1 MPQALSLISLSNTLT
16 IKEQSQYFIQ
26 FTQISLS
33 LLFNTS
39 QPHQFCSQ
47 CRNLLIPLDHLSC
60 WWHPLFVV
68 TAIWLLH
75 LCWRWRRYD
84 VDLIDSSAAVA
95 TTKMKRRQFDCYICV
110 DDDNT
115 MCLLH
120 LRWRQRWYDD
130 DLIVASVVVT
140 TTIRQY
146 DVLVNCCI
154 SGDDDDNAMMFDCC
168 ISGDD
173 DNTTIWCACCRCGD
187 DDDGTTMIWLLH

>member
-1 MPQALSLISLSNTLT
+1 MHVGIHTSSKVENNICGWKPMPQALSLISLSNTLT

-84 VDLIDSSAAVA
+84 VDLIDSSVAVSENYEDEKA
-95 TTKMKRRQFDCYICV
+95 TIW
-110 DDDNT
+110 
-115 MCLLH
+115 LLH
-120 LRWRQRWYDD
+120 LRWWW
-130 DLIVASVVVT
+130 
-140 TTIRQY
+140 QY
-146 DVLVNCCI
+146 DVLVA
-154 SGDDDDNAMMFDCC
+154 SAVTTTMVRRRFDCC
-168 ISGDD
+168 ISGGDNDD
-173 DNTTIWCACCRCGD
+173 TTIWCAC
-187 DDDGTTMIWLLH
+187 